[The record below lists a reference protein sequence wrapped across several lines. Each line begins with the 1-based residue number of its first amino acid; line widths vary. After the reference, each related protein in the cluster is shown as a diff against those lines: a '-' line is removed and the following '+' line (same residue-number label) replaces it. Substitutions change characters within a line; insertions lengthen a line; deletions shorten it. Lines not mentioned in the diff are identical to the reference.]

1 MEENPKQT
9 EEEPI
14 VPDSLAELDDDQKLS
29 PLRLLTGF
37 FLVPVIIVLI
47 GIGCFLVYS
56 AISQNEKSPAD
67 LLEVISSSS
76 GVNKPWQAAFEL
88 SRRLSEGPTEPAFVK
103 KLVATFEKSK
113 GGDPRIRCFLALAMA
128 NVKDEKVLE
137 NLRFALSDESSEVRI
152 HAIIALGLY
161 GEKNAV
167 ADLIPFLDSEDGGE
181 VKSAICS
188 LGMLQSDEAAD
199 RLKEF
204 LDDESDEVRWNAAV
218 ALANLGEQGAA
229 PVLMKMID
237 RNYLAEFKA
246 TTPVSI
252 RSQETAFGWW
262 GRTWPFGNPIPGFN
276 DAQQERVIQHGLS
289 GLSKLKAAEAV
300 PAIRKL
306 LEDENDN
313 VRWYAALSL
322 TQFSDSAGVE
332 VLESRLDRRGLLR
345 RGYGYDASNELMKGA
360 IQALQQL
367 KPISSRPILQKLNAE
382 DPSEEIRV
390 MAQKAL
396 MAYEE
401 R

>member
-1 MEENPKQT
+1 
-9 EEEPI
+9 
-14 VPDSLAELDDDQKLS
+14 
-29 PLRLLTGF
+29 
-37 FLVPVIIVLI
+37 
-47 GIGCFLVYS
+47 
-56 AISQNEKSPAD
+56 
-67 LLEVISSSS
+67 
-76 GVNKPWQAAFEL
+76 
-88 SRRLSEGPTEPAFVK
+88 
-103 KLVATFEKSK
+103 
-113 GGDPRIRCFLALAMA
+113 
-128 NVKDEKVLE
+128 
-137 NLRFALSDESSEVRI
+137 
-152 HAIIALGLY
+152 
-161 GEKNAV
+161 
-167 ADLIPFLDSEDGGE
+167 
-181 VKSAICS
+181 
-188 LGMLQSDEAAD
+188 
-199 RLKEF
+199 
-204 LDDESDEVRWNAAV
+204 
-218 ALANLGEQGAA
+218 
-229 PVLMKMID
+229 
-237 RNYLAEFKA
+237 
-246 TTPVSI
+246 
-252 RSQETAFGWW
+252 
-262 GRTWPFGNPIPGFN
+262 
-276 DAQQERVIQHGLS
+276 AQQERVIQHGLS